1 MQEKEDIEQI
11 KIAKNE
17 TPEEI
22 KKENRNLN
30 EEKAKTKETI
40 KQIKKQQVLTKS
52 DIMEQFHCESDKALR
67 ILKMMFQ
74 MGYGNKIGKEYYVS
88 LNSQLD
94 FLDKMRGKEV
104 FI

>member
-1 MQEKEDIEQI
+1 
-11 KIAKNE
+11 
-17 TPEEI
+17 
-22 KKENRNLN
+22 
-30 EEKAKTKETI
+30 
-40 KQIKKQQVLTKS
+40 
-52 DIMEQFHCESDKALR
+52 MEQFHCESDKALR

-104 FI
+104 FIQCVVVFGHVSTITFNYHLLKRLAKNEQKTF

>member
-1 MQEKEDIEQI
+1 MERTDLILQCVEKD
-11 KIAKNE
+11 
-17 TPEEI
+17 EEI
-22 KKENRNLN
+22 QFYE
-30 EEKAKTKETI
+30 

-94 FLDKMRGKEV
+94 FLDKMTGKEV

>member
-1 MQEKEDIEQI
+1 MTKEQLIEQCFNKDTAI
-11 KIAKNE
+11 
-17 TPEEI
+17 EELKHNQLEI
-22 KKENRNLN
+22 IN
-30 EEKAKTKETI
+30 
-40 KQIKKQQVLTKS
+40 KS
-52 DIMEQFHCESDKALR
+52 DIMSLYKCESNKALK
-67 ILKMMFQ
+67 ILKVMFQ